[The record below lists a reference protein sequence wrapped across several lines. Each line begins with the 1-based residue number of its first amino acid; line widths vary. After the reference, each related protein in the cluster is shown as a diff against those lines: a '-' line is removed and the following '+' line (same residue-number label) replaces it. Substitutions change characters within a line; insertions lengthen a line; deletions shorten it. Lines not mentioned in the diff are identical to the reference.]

1 MPKSQSATKTPV
13 EPVGPSVSL
22 DALAAELVLLR
33 QVEAQRAKLAA
44 LRTSLHN
51 KIKAALG
58 EVETGTVAGVP
69 VVSHKLVCSIS
80 LDQSRL
86 KREHPEIVEACLD
99 ITESRRFVLLKA
111 AA

>member
-1 MPKSQSATKTPV
+1 MSKSHSATTSPV
-13 EPVGPSVSL
+13 ASVGPSVAL

-33 QVEAQRAKLAA
+33 QVEAQRAKLTV

-51 KIKAALG
+51 KFKAALG

-86 KREHPEIVEACLD
+86 KREHPEVVEACLD
-99 ITESRRFVLLKA
+99 ITEARRFVLLKVA
-111 AA
+111 A